1 MGAVTPKQW
10 PLRNT
15 NVGFKA
21 KKKKKTFEIYL
32 GQNFVSQNVFNLL

>member
-1 MGAVTPKQW
+1 MLDLKQ
-10 PLRNT
+10 
-15 NVGFKA
+15 